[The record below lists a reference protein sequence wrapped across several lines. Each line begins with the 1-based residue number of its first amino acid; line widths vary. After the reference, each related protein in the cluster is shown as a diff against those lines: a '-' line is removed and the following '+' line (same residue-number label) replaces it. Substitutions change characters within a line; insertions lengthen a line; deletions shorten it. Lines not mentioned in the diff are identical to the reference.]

1 MHVLIARHAFITSM
15 KIRIATRKS
24 ALALWQA
31 EEVSRLLLQVHGD
44 SISIELIKMTT
55 TGDQLL
61 EESLAT
67 QGGKGL
73 FVKELERGLLENT
86 ADIAVH
92 SMKDVPIELPPSLH
106 VPVILERA
114 NVCDAF
120 VSNNYD
126 NLDALPENAIIGT
139 SSSRRACQIKA
150 SYPNLQIKLLRGN
163 VNTRLA
169 KLDDGQYDAI
179 ILAAAG
185 LQRLGFNERIRS
197 LLSIDVSLPA
207 IGQGAIG
214 IECRENDE
222 NIETMIKSLNHE
234 TTNICVTAER
244 AISQSLVGGCQLPI
258 AGFAELSGDQ
268 LHLRSLVGM
277 PDGSKICRS
286 QATGSKAAPV
296 ELGKKVADDLRNLGA
311 SEILEMCT

>member
-1 MHVLIARHAFITSM
+1 M

-31 EEVSRLLLQVHGD
+31 NEVSRLLQEAHRND
-44 SISIELIKMTT
+44 ISIELIKMTT

-106 VPVILERA
+106 LPVILERA
-114 NVCDAF
+114 NPCDAF
-120 VSNNYD
+120 VSNTYD
-126 NLDALPENAIIGT
+126 NLDTLPKNAVVGT

-150 SYPNLQIKLLRGN
+150 SHPHLEIKLLRGN

-179 ILAAAG
+179 ILAVAG
-185 LQRLGFNERIRS
+185 LQRLGFNQRIRS
-197 LLSIDVSLPA
+197 QLSTEVSLPA

-214 IECRENDE
+214 IECRENDSAIE
-222 NIETMIKSLNHE
+222 KLIETLNHE
-234 TTNICVTAER
+234 TTKICVTAER
-244 AISQSLVGGCQLPI
+244 AISQNLDGGCQLPI
-258 AGFAELSGDQ
+258 AGYAELNDDA

-286 QATGSKAAPV
+286 EANGTKSAPV
-296 ELGKKVADDLRNLGA
+296 ALGQTVAADLRKQGA
-311 SEILEMCT
+311 SEILAACT

>member
-1 MHVLIARHAFITSM
+1 MH
-15 KIRIATRKS
+15 IRIATRKS

-31 EEVSRLLLQVHGD
+31 DEVSRLLRETHGD
-44 SISIELIKMTT
+44 NVSIELLKITT

-73 FVKELERGLLENT
+73 FVKELERGLLEKT

-92 SMKDVPIELPPSLH
+92 SMKDVPIELPPTLH
-106 VPVILERA
+106 LPVILERA
-114 NVCDAF
+114 NPRDAF
-120 VSNNYD
+120 VSNHYD
-126 NLDALPENAIIGT
+126 DLDALPDNGVVGT

-150 SYPNLQIKLLRGN
+150 AYPHLAIKLLRGN

-179 ILAAAG
+179 ILAVAG
-185 LQRLGFNERIRS
+185 LQRLGFNERIRTQIS
-197 LLSIDVSLPA
+197 EEASLPA

-214 IECRENDE
+214 IECRENDAE
-222 NIETMIKSLNHE
+222 IEKLIAPLNHAD
-234 TTNICVTAER
+234 TNICVTAER
-244 AISQSLVGGCQLPI
+244 AISQSLEGGCQLPI
-258 AGFAELSGDQ
+258 AGFAQLKKEE

-277 PDGSKICRS
+277 PDGSKLCRS
-286 QATGSKAAPV
+286 KASGSKNDAVEIGQRVAA
-296 ELGKKVADDLRNLGA
+296 DLRKQGA
-311 SEILEMCT
+311 DKILAACS

>member
-1 MHVLIARHAFITSM
+1 M

-31 EEVSRLLLQVHGD
+31 EEVSRLLHQAHGN
-44 SISIELIKMTT
+44 SISIELIKMIT

-61 EESLAT
+61 KESLAT

-73 FVKELERGLLENT
+73 FVKELERGLLDNT

-106 VPVILERA
+106 LPVILERA
-114 NVCDAF
+114 NACDAF
-120 VSNNYD
+120 VSNTYE

-150 SYPNLQIKLLRGN
+150 SYPHFEIKLLRGN

-179 ILAAAG
+179 ILAVAG
-185 LQRLGFNERIRS
+185 LQRLGFNDRIRS
-197 LLSIDVSLPA
+197 MLSTDVSLPA

-214 IECRENDE
+214 IECRKNDTE
-222 NIETMIKSLNHE
+222 IETIIETLNHE
-234 TTNICVTAER
+234 TTKICVTAER
-244 AISQSLVGGCQLPI
+244 AISQNLDGGCQLPI
-258 AGFAELSGDQ
+258 AGFAKLNDDELY
-268 LHLRSLVGM
+268 LRSLVGM

-286 QATGSKAAPV
+286 QATGDKASPV
-296 ELGKKVADDLRNLGA
+296 ELGQKVAADLRRLGA
-311 SEILEMCT
+311 SEILEACV

>member
-1 MHVLIARHAFITSM
+1 MH
-15 KIRIATRKS
+15 IRIATRKS

-31 EEVSRLLLQVHGD
+31 EEVSRLLTEAHGE
-44 SISIELIKMTT
+44 SLSIELIKMTT

-73 FVKELERGLLENT
+73 FVKELERGLLEKS

-106 VPVILERA
+106 LPVILERA
-114 NVCDAF
+114 NPCDAF
-120 VSNNYD
+120 VSNTYD
-126 NLDALPENAIIGT
+126 DLDALPDKAIVGT
-139 SSSRRACQIKA
+139 ASARRACQIMA
-150 SYPNLQIKLLRGN
+150 AYPHLEIKLLRGN

-179 ILAAAG
+179 ILAVAG
-185 LQRLGFNERIRS
+185 LQRLGFNDRIRS
-197 LLSIDVSLPA
+197 QLSTEVSLPA

-214 IECRENDE
+214 VECREND
-222 NIETMIKSLNHE
+222 IEIEKLIAPLNHLE
-234 TTNICVTAER
+234 TNICVTAER
-244 AISQSLVGGCQLPI
+244 AISQSLEGGCQLPI
-258 AGFAELSGDQ
+258 AGFAQLNANQ

-277 PDGSKICRS
+277 PDGSKLCRS
-286 QATGSKAAPV
+286 EAQGPQTDPIAIGQRVAA
-296 ELGKKVADDLRNLGA
+296 ELVKLGA
-311 SEILEMCT
+311 DEILKACL

>member
-1 MHVLIARHAFITSM
+1 M

-31 EEVSRLLLQVHGD
+31 EEVSRLLRQAHGD
-44 SISIELIKMTT
+44 DISIELIKMTT

-73 FVKELERGLLENT
+73 FVKELERGLLDNT

-106 VPVILERA
+106 LPVILERA
-114 NVCDAF
+114 NPCDAF
-120 VSNNYD
+120 VSNTHN
-126 NLDALPENAIIGT
+126 NLDALPENAIVGT

-150 SYPNLQIKLLRGN
+150 SHSHLEIKLLRGN

-179 ILAAAG
+179 ILAVAG
-185 LQRLGFNERIRS
+185 LQRLGFNQRVCS
-197 LLSIDVSLPA
+197 QLSTEVSLPA

-214 IECRENDE
+214 IECRENDSAIE
-222 NIETMIKSLNHE
+222 KLIETLNHE
-234 TTNICVTAER
+234 TTKICVTAER
-244 AISQSLVGGCQLPI
+244 AISQNLDGGCQLPI
-258 AGFAELSGDQ
+258 AGYAELFDDE

-286 QATGSKAAPV
+286 EAKGIKSAPV
-296 ELGKKVADDLRNLGA
+296 ELGQKIAADLRKQGA
-311 SEILEMCT
+311 GEILADCI